1 MIRNRKKELER
12 LDDEIYQD
20 SIDALDYAWERSR
33 EQMDEGIIV
42 EEILDHYEEELKKF
56 NLTKDEI
63 EKNLY
68 EWAFNGI
75 T

>member
-1 MIRNRKKELER
+1 
-12 LDDEIYQD
+12 
-20 SIDALDYAWERSR
+20 
-33 EQMDEGIIV
+33 MDEGIIV